1 MIRNDEDL
9 FAYLKALGN
18 AYLINKVG
26 RVDVNG
32 LKKFEI
38 GDKYFFEDLGLRNCR
53 LGSFLQY
60 EVYVGQK
67 DNQEIDFVAL
77 KQGKKVYVQV
87 AYLISDEKTRE
98 REFGNLMTI
107 QDNYPKYVVSLD
119 EFNRGSDVEGI
130 IHLHLADFL
139 KREVL

>member
-1 MIRNDEDL
+1 MIRNNEDL

-18 AYLINKVG
+18 
-26 RVDVNG
+26 
-32 LKKFEI
+32 
-38 GDKYFFEDLGLRNCR
+38 
-53 LGSFLQY
+53 
-60 EVYVGQK
+60 
-67 DNQEIDFVAL
+67 
-77 KQGKKVYVQV
+77 

>member
-1 MIRNDEDL
+1 MIRNDEAL

-18 AYLINKVG
+18 
-26 RVDVNG
+26 
-32 LKKFEI
+32 
-38 GDKYFFEDLGLRNCR
+38 
-53 LGSFLQY
+53 
-60 EVYVGQK
+60 
-67 DNQEIDFVAL
+67 
-77 KQGKKVYVQV
+77 